1 MPRLVAA
8 FIIILLIVVAGLLLT
23 LSWLNKSEPKLE
35 GLNVVV
41 FKDPFCGCCEE
52 YTKYLKRLGARV
64 DVNNVPR
71 IESKLREFQV
81 PESLWS
87 CHVTVVEGYIIVGHV
102 PAEAIEKLLR
112 EKPPIKGI
120 SLPGMP
126 LGSPGMTGDK
136 KGSFTIYSFND
147 KGEVNVYMVI

>member
-1 MPRLVAA
+1 M
-8 FIIILLIVVAGLLLT
+8 
-23 LSWLNKSEPKLE
+23 
-35 GLNVVV
+35 VV

-52 YTKYLKRLGARV
+52 YTKYLKGLGARV
-64 DVNNVPR
+64 DVSNVPS

-87 CHVTVVEGYIIVGHV
+87 CHITLVGGYIVVGHV

-112 EKPPIKGI
+112 DKPPIKGI

-126 LGSPGMTGDK
+126 SGSPGMPGYK
-136 KGSFTIYSFND
+136 MGPFTIYSFNN
-147 KGEVNVYMVI
+147 KGGVDVYMVI